1 MFTAE
6 TMPGVLL
13 GLLIIGLG
21 TYLGVKAAKRRRD
34 EA

>member
-21 TYLGVKAAKRRRD
+21 TCFGVKAAKRRRD
-34 EA
+34 EE